1 MEDTLGSGEIY
12 EKLWR
17 IAIGVGSIIFVSAF
31 VHLGAKYARKEMGAE
46 RWTNFFEDRFSFVVG
61 IPMSAVTAFGLV
73 VYFEITSQ
81 GPIEI
86 SLWGLVLKG
95 PAGPLM
101 MWVVVFLAIVL
112 GINVLWKKNG
122 Q

>member
-1 MEDTLGSGEIY
+1 M
-12 EKLWR
+12 R
-17 IAIGVGSIIFVSAF
+17 IFSSAEYCRRVARRMFRMAFSALSFFFVIIVPLLSYDEPKVS
-31 VHLGAKYARKEMGAE
+31 LIQ
-46 RWTNFFEDRFSFVVG
+46 T
-61 IPMSAVTAFGLV
+61 TQLV
-73 VYFEITSQ
+73 RVSLTGNTSQ

-112 GINVLWKKNG
+112 GIKALWNKNEK
-122 Q
+122 